1 MNSKISLPELSALL
15 ALQTGAQKK
24 NCEDFVKSFFA
35 NISSALEAGENV
47 KIKGFGTFKVTRV
60 EARKSVNVTSG
71 QEFEIPAHNRVSFVP
86 SKELSAIVNSPFDIF
101 ETVELSDN
109 LSSDILDVL
118 SDKLKD
124 GTIEEVVPKTDDSET
139 AVIPGEVECK
149 TPIILEQEQE
159 IVDNNEIES
168 EISALEP
175 EASPLSKEPEESSVT
190 NTEIEQQITP
200 APIEDE
206 NTDKTDEAIEN
217 PSDNE
222 AYVAPPSV
230 RNKSGNRKFGWGMAA
245 GFLLAILL
253 GVIVWLAVWVFSL
266 RNQINNDGRTNV
278 ERVEEDL
285 TLQQSSETENET
297 LPKAQN
303 FATIKEDSIVSPPVI
318 ESSEVTEARKANAAD
333 TKPSDAVTYDY
344 ISKTRFLTTMSRQY
358 YGTYHFWPFI
368 YDANP
373 NLGHPSKIRP
383 GTKIKIPSLSSLG
396 ADPKNPADVARA
408 KKRGSAIYAVYN
420 ELPDGTKLPAKKPKK

>member
-124 GTIEEVVPKTDDSET
+124 GTIEDVTKTDDSE
-139 AVIPGEVECK
+139 ASIISEKDEIK
-149 TPIILEQEQE
+149 TPIILDQESE
-159 IVDNNEIES
+159 IVDDNEIES

-206 NTDKTDEAIEN
+206 NTDKTVEAIES

-266 RNQINNDGRTNV
+266 RNQINNDARTNV

-303 FATIKEDSIVSPPVI
+303 LATIKEDSIVSSPVI